1 MSQQPEIQW
10 EAHLRRDDDAEVTPE
25 RPNPPAVRLDLRGRI
40 AVTDDTFRYPLRG
53 SVLRGSAD
61 LMTTRIGRGPNGEK
75 YGMRSKFNF
84 VTGKGVPIDRV
95 HLSRILVRNVVLVG
109 DDKYRSIQLDAVA
122 DGPWVP
128 ATKWDHFVLPILQ
141 DGCMT
146 SLGALADAMEEDGDP
161 LAPQIGELFRYYQPH
176 GGPRAGDYRVNA
188 AVAEVF
194 LAAAYPEVFG
204 GSHAAQS

>member
-40 AVTDDTFRYPLRG
+40 AVAGDTFRYPLRG
-53 SVLRGSAD
+53 STLRGSAD

-75 YGMRSKFNF
+75 YGMRARFNF
-84 VTGKGVPIDRV
+84 VTGKGVPLDRI
-95 HLSRILVRNVVLVG
+95 HLSRILVRNVAYLNLGFDV
-109 DDKYRSIQLDAVA
+109 ITLDGVA

-128 ATKWDHFVLPILQ
+128 ATKWDPFVLPILH